1 MPNICIKDVINKM
14 LEDLRITNEEIT
26 QYEAENK
33 VLSNNRETNRVQI
46 YMHEQIS
53 LKFKMAFYSTYMYVR
68 TSQYM
73 FSVHIP

>member
-1 MPNICIKDVINKM
+1 MSNSHIPLEEM

-46 YMHEQIS
+46 YMNEGRI
-53 LKFKMAFYSTYMYVR
+53 LKRQKFATQLEEIIAETYPNHQM
-68 TSQYM
+68 
-73 FSVHIP
+73 